1 VDALSAEP
9 EHRGRADERIQQLE
23 RDLADAIERESAAGQ
38 VLEVIGRSAFEL
50 EPAFEAVLQQAVR
63 LCKADAGL
71 IYVLDD
77 DVYRMAFALGASKEY
92 RDYVE
97 GIPIVRG
104 HGTIVGRVGLTRS
117 TVHVRDV
124 LADPDYELHQARKLG
139 GFRTMLGVPMV
150 VDGRVVG
157 VIILW
162 REEVEPFD
170 ERTIDLVTTFA
181 AQGAIA
187 IQNAQLFQALQRR
200 ERELNQSVEELHALG
215 ETSQAV
221 SSTLDL
227 QQVLTTIVT
236 RAVELSGTE
245 GGSIFEFDPATRCFR
260 LRTCYGTSEELEE
273 TLRATAIELDG
284 TFLGRA
290 AAAGEARQAP
300 DLDHET
306 PDPHIDALRRTGWRS
321 MLAVPLLSEE
331 KIIGALVVRRTV
343 PGPVRNVT
351 IQLMETLAS
360 QSAVAIHHARLF
372 RELEEKSRELEV
384 AGRHKSEFLASMS
397 HELRTPLNAVIGFSD
412 VLLEQMF
419 GELNDRQDA
428 YIRDIRDSGRH
439 LLELIN
445 EILDLS
451 RIEAGRMEL
460 EVAPFSLAELMEHGL
475 AMVRE
480 RATQHR
486 ITVSL
491 DVAPEVGIVWGDELK
506 LKQVVLNLL
515 TNAVKFTRDGG
526 SVEAMATVVGEEAR
540 VTVRDTGIGIA
551 EDEQERIFEAF
562 QRGGRSPQASAE
574 GTGLGLTLSK
584 RIVELHGGR
593 LWMKSRLGAGS
604 TFGFSIPVRNP
615 QTQPQGAATGE
626 RSEGAP
632 GADTGGMLETVLV
645 VEDDPHSAELL
656 ALYLEGAGYRTVLA
670 RDGVEGLELARRLRP
685 SAVVLDIVLPSLDGW
700 GLLARLKA
708 DAATA
713 SCPVVIVSMLDQ
725 RGKGFALGA
734 ADYLVKPVERDEML
748 GALARCIPGETV
760 PRTVLVID
768 DDARDR
774 RLVADTL
781 EPEGYSVLTAEDGEE
796 GVELVRRERPA
807 VVLLDLL
814 MPGLDG
820 FAVVDELRADPSTA
834 DVPIVVLTAKD
845 LRSADRERLAG
856 RISYLAEKGA
866 FGRSELIALV
876 RSLARPSRPPM
887 RELL

>member
-1 VDALSAEP
+1 MSAEP
-9 EHRGRADERIQQLE
+9 GNRGRADERIQQLE
-23 RDLADAIERESAAGQ
+23 RDLADALERESAAGQ

-63 LCKADAGL
+63 LCEADAGL
-71 IYVLDD
+71 IYVLDG
-77 DVYRMAFALGASKEY
+77 DVFRMAFALGVSKEY
-92 RDYVE
+92 RDLVE
-97 GIPIVRG
+97 GLPLARG

-124 LADPDYELHQARKLG
+124 LADPDYELHQARKLA

-150 VDGRVVG
+150 ADGRVVG

-187 IQNAQLFQALQRR
+187 VQNVQLFQELQRR
-200 ERELNQSVEELHALG
+200 ERELAQSVDELHALG

-227 QQVLTTIVT
+227 QEVLTAIVT

-245 GGSIFEFDPATRCFR
+245 GGSIFEFDPATRRFR
-260 LRTCYGTSEELEE
+260 IRTCYGTSDELVE
-273 TLRATAIELDG
+273 TLRATAIGLDE

-290 AAAGEARQAP
+290 ATAGEARQAP
-300 DLDHET
+300 DLEQET
-306 PDPHIDALRRTGWRS
+306 PDPHIEALRRAGWRS
-321 MLAVPLLSEE
+321 MLAVPLLREQE
-331 KIIGALVVRRTV
+331 IIGMLVVRRTV
-343 PGPVRNVT
+343 PGPFPDLT
-351 IQLMETLAS
+351 TELMETLAS

-372 RELEEKSRELEV
+372 RELEDKSRQLEV

-419 GELNDRQDA
+419 GELNERQEA

-460 EVAPFSLAELMEHGL
+460 EVGPLSLPELMEHGL
-475 AMVRE
+475 AMIRE

-515 TNAVKFTRDGG
+515 TNAVKFTPDGG
-526 SVEAMATVVGEEAR
+526 TVEATATVVGAEAR

-584 RIVELHGGR
+584 QIVELHGGQ
-593 LWMKSRLGAGS
+593 LWMTSRLGGGS
-604 TFGFSIPVRNP
+604 TFGFSIPVRTP
-615 QTQPQGAATGE
+615 PVQPQDAPDGE
-626 RSEGAP
+626 SSEEPLGTDKP
-632 GADTGGMLETVLV
+632 PMPETVLV
-645 VEDDPHSAELL
+645 VEDDRHSAELL
-656 ALYLEGAGYRTVLA
+656 ALYLEGAGYRTALA
-670 RDGVEGLELARRLRP
+670 RDGVQGLELAQRLRP
-685 SAVVLDIVLPSLDGW
+685 SAVVLDIVLPKLDGW
-700 GLLARLKA
+700 DLLARLKA

-734 ADYLVKPVERDEML
+734 ADYLVKPVDRDEML
-748 GALARCIPGETV
+748 GALARCIQGESDR
-760 PRTVLVID
+760 PTVLVID

-774 RLVADTL
+774 RLIADTL
-781 EPEGYSVLTAEDGEE
+781 EAEGYSVLGADDGEE
-796 GVELVRRERPA
+796 GLELVRREHPA

-820 FAVVDELRADPSTA
+820 FAVVERLRADPSTA
-834 DVPIVVLTAKD
+834 AVPIVVLTAKD
-845 LRSADRERLAG
+845 LRREDRERLAG
-856 RISYLAEKGA
+856 RISFLAEKGA
-866 FGRSELIALV
+866 FGRGELIELV
-876 RSLARPSRPPM
+876 RSLAEASRAQI
-887 RELL
+887 REPL

>member
-1 VDALSAEP
+1 M
-9 EHRGRADERIQQLE
+9 DERIQQLE
-23 RDLADAIERESAAGQ
+23 RDLAEAIERERAAGQ
-38 VLEVIGRSAFEL
+38 VLEAIGRSAFEV
-50 EPAFEAVLQQAVR
+50 EPVFEAVLQQAVK
-63 LCKADAGL
+63 LCQADAGL

-77 DVYRMAFALGASKEY
+77 DVYRMAFALGGSKEY

-97 GIPIVRG
+97 GIPLARG

-150 VDGRVVG
+150 ADGRVVG

-162 REEVEPFD
+162 REEVESFE
-170 ERTIDLVTTFA
+170 ERTIDLVNTFA
-181 AQGAIA
+181 TQGAIV
-187 IQNAQLFQALQRR
+187 IQNAQLFHELQRR
-200 ERELNQSVEELHALG
+200 ERELGQSVDELHTLG

-227 QQVLTTIVT
+227 QEVLTTIVT

-245 GGSIFEFDPATRCFR
+245 GGSIFEFDAAARRFR
-260 LRTCYGTSEELEE
+260 LRTCYGTSKELEE
-273 TLRATAIELDG
+273 TLHATPIPLHG
-284 TFLGRA
+284 TFLGGA
-290 AAAGEARQAP
+290 AAAGRPRQAP
-300 DLDHET
+300 DLEDET
-306 PDPHIDALRRTGWRS
+306 SDPHVDALLRAGWRS
-321 MLAVPLLSEE
+321 MLAVPLLREQE
-331 KIIGALVVRRTV
+331 IIGMLVVRRKV
-343 PGPVRNVT
+343 PGRFQDST
-351 IQLMETLAS
+351 TELMETLAS

-372 RELEEKSRELEV
+372 RELGEKSRELEV

-412 VLLEQMF
+412 VLLERMF
-419 GELNDRQDA
+419 GELNERQEA
-428 YIRDIRDSGRH
+428 YVRDIRDSGRH

-460 EVAPFSLAELMEHGL
+460 EVTPLSLPELMEHGL

-480 RATQHR
+480 QATQHR
-486 ITVSL
+486 ITLSL
-491 DVAPEVGIVWGDELK
+491 DVAPEVGVVWGDELK

-515 TNAVKFTRDGG
+515 TNAVKFTPEGG
-526 SVEAMATVVGEEAR
+526 SVEASATVVGSEAR
-540 VTVRDTGIGIA
+540 VAVRDTGIGIPK
-551 EDEQERIFEAF
+551 DEHERIFEAF

-584 RIVELHGGR
+584 RIVELHGGE
-593 LWMKSRLGAGS
+593 LWMTSRPDAGS
-604 TFGFSIPVRNP
+604 TFGFAIPVSGP
-615 QTQPQGAATGE
+615 GAVPHVGALGE
-626 RSEGAP
+626 RSEEALEGEAATP
-632 GADTGGMLETVLV
+632 DTVVL
-645 VEDDPHSAELL
+645 VEDDRHSAELL
-656 ALYLEGAGYRTVLA
+656 AVYLEGAGYRTALA

-685 SAVVLDIVLPSLDGW
+685 CAIVLDIVLPRLDGW
-700 GLLARLKA
+700 ALLAQLKA
-708 DAATA
+708 DPATS

-734 ADYLVKPVERDEML
+734 ADYLVKPVDRDEML
-748 GALARCIPGETV
+748 DALTRCIPTGMV

-768 DDARDR
+768 DDSRDR
-774 RLVADTL
+774 RLIADSL
-781 EPEGYSVLTAEDGEE
+781 EPEGYTVLSAENGEE
-796 GVELVRRERPA
+796 GIELVRRERPT

-820 FAVVDELRADPSTA
+820 FAVVEQLRADASTA

-845 LRSADRERLAG
+845 LRPADRKRLNG
-856 RISYLAEKGA
+856 RISYLAEKGTV
-866 FGRSELIALV
+866 GRGELVELV
-876 RSLARPSRPPM
+876 RRLAEAQSPRM
-887 RELL
+887 GGLL